1 MICPVEVGPLK
12 QSHHDKGE
20 SPTIGR
26 AVRTLEPVGPPQLH
40 QIASTGFFPGELK
53 VEFLGCCSRVLHHP
67 QQQPGS
73 NSNDGN
79 TLLPSTELDWGPTFS
94 CASPSIDR
102 PIGFQSCSVRSEVAL
117 CTRRV

>member
-12 QSHHDKGE
+12 QGHHDKGE

-26 AVRTLEPVGPPQLH
+26 AVHTLEPVGPPQLH
-40 QIASTGFFPGELK
+40 QIASTGFLPGELK
-53 VEFLGCCSRVLHHP
+53 VELGCCSRVLHHP

-79 TLLPSTELDWGPTFS
+79 TLLPSTELDRGPTHS
-94 CASPSIDR
+94 CARDSIGR
-102 PIGFQSCSVRSEVAL
+102 PILFPSCSMRSEVVVF
-117 CTRRV
+117 TRRV